1 MASQF
6 MGSFSEA
13 SVERPA
19 SDVGWPPQ
27 QSRQHPPFSP
37 ALTAWLGIDTQAETK
52 DYWCRVSVRLYL
64 AIPTSLQAS
73 MMVTRSKST
82 SIVDEQWMILH
93 RVAGL
98 RVRIVDFVC
107 VERSCPEKRASEVRW
122 SMAAGR
128 LKGGRKKQ
136 EWARSSSSS
145 SLFSP
150 TKIVRHRVK
159 ASCAIAVSM
168 L

>member
-1 MASQF
+1 

-27 QSRQHPPFSP
+27 QSRQHPPFSL
-37 ALTAWLGIDTQAETK
+37 ALTAWSGIDTQAETK
-52 DYWCRVSVRLYL
+52 DRWCRVSVRLYL
-64 AIPTSLQAS
+64 AFNELAS
-73 MMVTRSKST
+73 VDVGDEIKVN
-82 SIVDEQWMILH
+82 SIVDERWMILH

-98 RVRIVDFVC
+98 RVVLLILC
-107 VERSCPEKRASEVRW
+107 QRSCPEKRASEVRW